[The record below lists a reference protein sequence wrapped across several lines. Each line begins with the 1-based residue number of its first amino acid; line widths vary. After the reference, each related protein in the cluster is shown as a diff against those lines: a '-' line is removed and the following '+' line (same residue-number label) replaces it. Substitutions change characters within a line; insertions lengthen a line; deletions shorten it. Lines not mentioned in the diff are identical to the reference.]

1 MGMNKLGVLKK
12 TFGYDSFRPGQEE
25 LIDGILAG
33 RDVLGIMP
41 TGAGKSLCYQV
52 PALLLPGVS
61 VVVSPL
67 ISLMKDQVQA
77 LNAAGVHAAFLNSSL
92 TENQIQ
98 KAIALAARG
107 RYKIIYVA
115 PERLMTPRFQWLS
128 HEIGISMLCVDE
140 AHCISQWGQ
149 DFRPSYLAISDYI
162 ASLPERPCVCA
173 FTATATAQVREDIVR
188 ALSLRDPLVKI
199 TGFDRKNLYW
209 SVEKPKNKT
218 DFCLSY
224 VRKHEGESGIIYC
237 STRKNVDRL
246 YGILRDERIPAGR
259 YHAGMEQEERVRSQD
274 DFIYDNISVMVATNA
289 FGMGIDKS
297 NVRYVIH
304 YNMPASIEN
313 YYQEAG
319 RAGRDGERAECILLY
334 SPQDTLIN
342 RMMLENKSGNEQ
354 MTPEEART
362 VHEQDEIRLSRMEHY
377 CVGFSCL
384 RNEILSY
391 FGEPVTEPCGNC
403 GNCSREYTERD
414 CTKEANAALSLI
426 SSIPGRYGQNLIA
439 AALHGSKTKRI
450 EETGLDTKPCYGALS
465 SLSEAEIRDLLIQFT
480 DLGILERSEDQYGL
494 FFPGPR
500 AQEVRDGEKV
510 ACRFEVQAEES
521 TERPSPRR
529 KKASASSET
538 TVLTPEGNELFAKLR
553 SLRFLLARQ
562 RSIPPYL
569 VFSDRTLTQ
578 MCITLPRTKE
588 ELLALPGVGEKN
600 LASYGNRFLEE
611 IGTYLSDYAKAHDGA
626 RPQTTG

>member
-1 MGMNKLGVLKK
+1 MDTDKLGVLKK

-61 VVVSPL
+61 IVVSPL

-92 TENQIQ
+92 SENQIA
-98 KAIALAARG
+98 KAVALAAQG

-128 HEIGISMLCVDE
+128 GRIEISMLCVDE

-162 ASLPERPCVCA
+162 ASLPKRPCVCA

-188 ALSLRDPLVKI
+188 ALDLKDPLVKI

-209 SVEKPKNKT
+209 MVEKPKNKT

-237 STRKNVDRL
+237 GTRRNVDRL

-259 YHAGMEQEERVRSQD
+259 YHAGMEQEARVRSQD

-304 YNMPASIEN
+304 YNMPSSIEN

-334 SPQDTLIN
+334 SPQDTLID
-342 RMMLENKSGNEQ
+342 RMMLENKTGNEQ

-362 VHEQDEIRLSRMEHY
+362 VRAQDEVRLARMEHY
-377 CVGFSCL
+377 CVGGHCL

-391 FGEPVTEPCGNC
+391 FGEHTEEPCGNC
-403 GNCSREYTERD
+403 GNCSKEFTERD
-414 CTKEANAALSLI
+414 CTKEAEDVLTFI
-426 SSIPGRYGQNLIA
+426 SSIPGRYGQNLVA
-439 AALHGSKTKRI
+439 AALHGNRTKRI
-450 EETGLDTKPCYGALS
+450 EETGLDGKPCYGALS
-465 SLSEAEIRDLLIQFT
+465 QLSEGEIRDLLIQFA
-480 DLGILERSEDQYGL
+480 DLKVLAKSEDQYGL
-494 FFPGPR
+494 LSPGPR
-500 AQEVRDGEKV
+500 AERILGGEKV
-510 ACRFEVQAEES
+510 ICRFEAAAPGDKSAQSSSAK
-521 TERPSPRR
+521 RR
-529 KKASASSET
+529 KAPSGT
-538 TVLTPEGNELFAKLR
+538 TLLSPEGISLFGRLR
-553 SLRFLLARQ
+553 NLRLRLARA

-578 MCITLPRTKE
+578 MCITLPRTRE
-588 ELLALPGVGEKN
+588 ELLLLPGVGEKN
-600 LASYGNRFLEE
+600 LASYGDAFLEE
-611 IGTYLSDYAKAHDGA
+611 IRAYLSDYEKAHDGA
-626 RPQTTG
+626 HPVMEG